1 MKQGVFWLIDNKLLA
16 IPFDKSK
23 YPDGNA
29 KSGDT
34 YNHEKLTKN
43 CGNMLS
49 PKIATS
55 RIITTLVAG
64 LSKELK
70 TKRLFI

>member
-1 MKQGVFWLIDNKLLA
+1 MRQGVFWVIDNKLLA
-16 IPFDKSK
+16 IPFVKSK
-23 YPDGNA
+23 YPNGIA
-29 KSGDT
+29 KYGDT
-34 YNHEKLTKN
+34 YNHKN

-55 RIITTLVAG
+55 RIITTLVIG

-70 TKRLFI
+70 AKRLFI